1 LGGLGRGFLLG
12 DGGLSGG
19 SLGGGSLGGSGL
31 SSLALSSGD
40 GGLNFFLGSVLS
52 MSSFLSVSNFFSV
65 LSGLLLSVF
74 FEDLL
79 VVSLSLSGSFP
90 SGLLVSLVNSLSSES
105 VVSDQSLDLGG
116 LSSDGLAF
124 LFDLSSDNKSSNV
137 IILVQSEEL
146 SDLGGS
152 LGAESLGDLIVGQT
166 FDIGFTLLGDGESD
180 NGKIGSDDAASDGLS
195 LSFTLSSGSVA
206 GLAST
211 HKKSDSTL
219 DEDTLLHGETV
230 LIVTT
235 GNFED
240 VSLEF
245 ITKSVTFDFLAHSF
259 TVEDGKLL
267 VIIDGDGLLATSSG
281 AGDVKFHAILKLT

>member
-12 DGGLSGG
+12 DGGLSGS
-19 SLGGGSLGGSGL
+19 SLNGSLGGSGL
-31 SSLALSSGD
+31 SSLALGSGD
-40 GGLNFFLGSVLS
+40 GGLDFFLGGVLS
-52 MSSFLSVSNFFSV
+52 MSNFLSVGNFFSV
-65 LSGLLLSVF
+65 FSNLLLSVF
-74 FEDLL
+74 LEDLL
-79 VVSLSLSGSFP
+79 VVSLGLSGSFP

-152 LGAESLGDLIVGQT
+152 LGAESLGDLRVSQT

-180 NGKIGSDDAASDGLS
+180 NGKIGTDDAASDGLS

-206 GLAST
+206 RLTST
-211 HKKSDSTL
+211 HKESDSTL
-219 DEDTLLHGETV
+219 DEDTLFHGETV

-281 AGDVKFHAILKLT
+281 AGDVKL

>member
-1 LGGLGRGFLLG
+1 LLG
-12 DGGLSGG
+12 DGSLSGSSLG
-19 SLGGGSLGGSGL
+19 GSSSLGGGGSLSGSGL
-31 SSLALSSGD
+31 SGLALSSGD
-40 GGLNFFLGSVLS
+40 GGLDFFLRGVLS
-52 MSSFLSVSNFFSV
+52 MSSFLFVGNFFSV
-65 LSGLLLSVF
+65 FSGLLLSVF

-79 VVSLSLSGSFP
+79 VVSLGLSGSFP

-105 VVSDQSLDLGG
+105 GISDQSLDLGG
-116 LSSDGLAF
+116 LGSDGLAF
-124 LFDLSSDNKSSNV
+124 LFDLSSDDESSNV
-137 IILVQSEEL
+137 VVLGQSEKL

-152 LGAESLGDLIVGQT
+152 LGAESLGQLVVSQT
-166 FDIGFTLLGDGESD
+166 FNIGFTLLDDGDGND
-180 NGKIGSDDAASDGLS
+180 GKIGTDDAASDGLS

-206 GLAST
+206 RLAST
-211 HKKSDSTL
+211 HKESNSTL
-219 DEDTLLHGETV
+219 DEDTLFHGETV

-245 ITKSVTFDFLAHSF
+245 ITKSVTVDFLAHSF

-267 VIIDGDGLLATSSG
+267 VIIDRDGLLATSSG